1 MGLGNITFTVCL
13 IYSMNR
19 FLGYNLQNMTH
30 QYLAFFLD
38 LVLLCLLLIVLKP
51 VALLLI
57 YLELWVRIVF
67 LSIIHSF
74 KVSVDQILHS
84 FFNLHVYMIYDKSAR
99 FHKYITGKSQ
109 AVKGDNNISDVLPRR
124 QRSSSSNLR
133 DYISCVFSFT
143 MFFRLLTLSKRKKDD
158 ALLVKVSLLYRIC
171 RHVI

>member
-1 MGLGNITFTVCL
+1 MH
-13 IYSMNR
+13 R
-19 FLGYNLQNMTH
+19 FLGYDLQNMTH

-74 KVSVDQILHS
+74 KVSVDQLLHS

-99 FHKYITGKSQ
+99 LHKYITGKSQ
-109 AVKGDNNISDVLPRR
+109 AAKDDVTDVLPRR
-124 QRSSSSNLR
+124 QRSSSYNLR

>member
-1 MGLGNITFTVCL
+1 MDLGNITFTVCF

-74 KVSVDQILHS
+74 KVSVDQLLHS

-99 FHKYITGKSQ
+99 LHKYIK
-109 AVKGDNNISDVLPRR
+109 DNVTDVLPRR
-124 QRSSSSNLR
+124 QRSSSYNLR